1 MGYIPIFVALLG
13 VIILY
18 SVLTYNQIKP
28 RKSNLTAVID
38 QMAKNAQA
46 RKSLVLAQSEN
57 EPAIQPVAEELKRT
71 STDRFQSF
79 NKELKLIDSVNTAC
93 SKMENTDKADE
104 LKQINQKQADLTK
117 VLKARVNEYNTFISK
132 QPAKTV
138 ASVFGF
144 KTF

>member
-28 RKSNLTAVID
+28 RKSNFTAVID
-38 QMAKNAQA
+38 QMASNAKE
-46 RKSLVLAQSEN
+46 RKALILAQSEN
-57 EPAIQPVAEELKRT
+57 EQVLQPVAEELKRT

-79 NKELKLIDSVNTAC
+79 KKESELIELVNNVY
-93 SKMENTDKADE
+93 SKMENKAKADE
-104 LKQINQKQADLTK
+104 LKQINQKQVDLMK
-117 VLKARVNEYNTFISK
+117 LLKARVNEYNTFIAK

-138 ASVFGF
+138 ATVFGF